1 MVELGRSTAM
11 KIMLKNNLTLQTVW
25 LFFFLNN
32 IGFVFQPALTT
43 TRVILI
49 VSLFSCILLGRLRG
63 FDSKSIYLI
72 LFVLFLSIFNF
83 LVSLYGGADSTQFS
97 RLVHFALYSIV
108 GAVVYVSFFND
119 EVLFH
124 KAVIGATL
132 IQVFFVFVTYSSP
145 AVNNVIFS
153 YVHVSHNFLESLGRA
168 PGLSSSGG
176 ATLSVIISLGAFS
189 IVRLSMLEK
198 HGWFI
203 PTMLIIV
210 FSQVL
215 VGRTGLLLSIFAL
228 SMLLFHS
235 DLNFKTIVF
244 TILGLGLAQVVLL
257 DYIKSNEQFMAYT
270 KSWAQSSFTGSD
282 GTISALLDM
291 GIAEM
296 DTIAFIIGTGQ
307 VATPDG
313 FNASGSDVGYIQTF
327 YAMGLLGVLFYIA
340 LFLFVYYF
348 FKQTSKKFYFL
359 VMLFLPFITEIKE
372 PFIFK
377 YMVVFYVFISMLYG
391 REKLDVVSSEVY

>member
-1 MVELGRSTAM
+1 MVELGRNTTM
-11 KIMLKNNLTLQTVW
+11 KIVLKNNLTLQIVW

-32 IGFVFQPALTT
+32 IGFVFQSGITT
-43 TRVILI
+43 TRV
-49 VSLFSCILLGRLRG
+49 VMFASLFSCILLGRL
-63 FDSKSIYLI
+63 KSVDAKSLYLI
-72 LFVLFLSIFNF
+72 FLVLVLSAFNF
-83 LVSLYGGADSTQFS
+83 LVSLYGDVDSTQFS

-108 GAVVYVSFFND
+108 GAIVYVSLFND
-119 EVLFH
+119 EALFH

-145 AVNNVIFS
+145 AANNIIFS
-153 YVHVSHNFLESLGRA
+153 YVYVSHNFLESLGRA

-203 PTMLIIV
+203 PTMLIII

-228 SMLLFHS
+228 CMLLIYS
-235 DLNFKTIVF
+235 DLNIRTIIL
-244 TILGLGLAQVVLL
+244 TILGLILSQLILL

-270 KSWAQSSFTGSD
+270 KNWAESSLTGSD
-282 GTISALLDM
+282 GTISALIDM
-291 GIAEM
+291 GIKEM
-296 DTIAFIIGTGQ
+296 DTMAFIIGTGQ

-313 FNASGSDVGYIQTF
+313 YNASGSDVGYVQTF
-327 YAMGLLGVLFYIA
+327 YAMGLLGVVFYMA
-340 LFLFVYYF
+340 LLLFLYSFY
-348 FKQTSKKFYFL
+348 KKTNKSFYFL
-359 VMLFLPFITEIKE
+359 VLLFLPFVAEIKE

-377 YMVVFYVFISMLYG
+377 YMIVFYVFISLIHG
-391 REKLDVVSSEVY
+391 REKLNEASNNSQ

>member
-1 MVELGRSTAM
+1 M
-11 KIMLKNNLTLQTVW
+11 KIVLKNNLTLQIVW

-32 IGFVFQPALTT
+32 IGFVFQSGITT
-43 TRVILI
+43 TRV
-49 VSLFSCILLGRLRG
+49 VMFASLFSCILLGRL
-63 FDSKSIYLI
+63 KSVDAKSLYLI
-72 LFVLFLSIFNF
+72 FLVLVLSAFNF
-83 LVSLYGGADSTQFS
+83 LVSLYGDVDSTQFS

-108 GAVVYVSFFND
+108 GAIVYVSLFND
-119 EVLFH
+119 EALFH

-145 AVNNVIFS
+145 AANNIIFS
-153 YVHVSHNFLESLGRA
+153 YVYVSHNFLESLGRA

-203 PTMLIIV
+203 PTMLIII

-228 SMLLFHS
+228 CMLLIYS
-235 DLNFKTIVF
+235 DLNIRTIIL
-244 TILGLGLAQVVLL
+244 TILGLILSQLILL

-270 KSWAQSSFTGSD
+270 KNWAESSLTGSD
-282 GTISALLDM
+282 GTISALIDM
-291 GIAEM
+291 GIKEM
-296 DTIAFIIGTGQ
+296 DTMAFIIGTGQ

-313 FNASGSDVGYIQTF
+313 YNASGSDVGYVQTF
-327 YAMGLLGVLFYIA
+327 YAMGLLGVVFYMA
-340 LFLFVYYF
+340 LLLFLYSFY
-348 FKQTSKKFYFL
+348 KKTNKSFYFL
-359 VMLFLPFITEIKE
+359 VLLFLPFVAEIKE

-377 YMVVFYVFISMLYG
+377 YMIVFYVFISLIHG
-391 REKLDVVSSEVY
+391 REKLNEASNNSQ